1 MPDASVPSRRI
12 LAVFLP
18 NLATDRLRRR
28 ADASSP
34 SPAPAAPEG
43 SAAPL
48 AVFARVGAAFRLA
61 AVDANA
67 HALGLAPGMPVA
79 DARARVPALRLVE
92 RDADGEAAT
101 LIALAERC
109 DRFTPLVG
117 LDDDFDGAPGLF
129 LDTTGV
135 AHLFGGED
143 ALAAAVVGDLARLG
157 FSARVAI
164 AATPAA
170 ARALARHGRDAAPP
184 RVLATDAAAA
194 LAPLP
199 IAAIDPDADR
209 VARLARLGLAR
220 VGDLLALPR
229 AGLARRFGVD
239 LLTRLDEAVGRA
251 DRPIS
256 PRLPPPALLAERRF
270 AEPILSIDDVTTVLA
285 SLARGLAETLERRG
299 EGLRI
304 AECGLWRVDGAVR
317 RLRVGTGRPLRDPD
331 RLVALFGERLRVEE
345 ENLDVGFGI
354 DLVRLCVPSVERDD
368 PAQIDLTGD
377 TRADVDFD
385 HLVDRLGARLGAH
398 RVVRP
403 RPLAGHR
410 PEAAV
415 ARLPAASDDGRDA
428 ARAWALE
435 PGPAVDEPPA
445 RPLRLFARPE
455 PIDTLAELPDG
466 PPVRFR
472 WRRVLY
478 EVARA
483 EGPERIAAEW
493 WRLPFGLGPEG
504 PPPDAGTA
512 VAAPSPGFDD
522 PDLAPPELRLA
533 EEAATRDY
541 FRVEARDGRRFWIF
555 RAGLF
560 LRETIRPR
568 WFLHGL
574 FA

>member
-1 MPDASVPSRRI
+1 
-12 LAVFLP
+12 
-18 NLATDRLRRR
+18 
-28 ADASSP
+28 
-34 SPAPAAPEG
+34 
-43 SAAPL
+43 
-48 AVFARVGAAFRLA
+48 
-61 AVDANA
+61 
-67 HALGLAPGMPVA
+67 
-79 DARARVPALRLVE
+79 
-92 RDADGEAAT
+92 
-101 LIALAERC
+101 
-109 DRFTPLVG
+109 
-117 LDDDFDGAPGLF
+117 
-129 LDTTGV
+129 
-135 AHLFGGED
+135 
-143 ALAAAVVGDLARLG
+143 
-157 FSARVAI
+157 
-164 AATPAA
+164 
-170 ARALARHGRDAAPP
+170 
-184 RVLATDAAAA
+184 
-194 LAPLP
+194 
-199 IAAIDPDADR
+199 
-209 VARLARLGLAR
+209 

-229 AGLARRFGVD
+229 AGLARRFGAD
-239 LLTRLDEAVGRA
+239 LLARLDEAVGRA

-285 SLARGLAETLERRG
+285 SLAHGLAGTLERRG

-317 RLRVGTGRPLRDPD
+317 RFRVGTGRPLRDPD
-331 RLVALFGERLRVEE
+331 RLVALFGERLRIEE
-345 ENLDVGFGI
+345 ESLDVGFGI
-354 DLVRLCVPSVERDD
+354 DLVRLSVLSVERDD

-377 TRADVDFD
+377 ARADVDFD
-385 HLVDRLGARLGAH
+385 HLVDRLGARLGVH
-398 RVVRP
+398 RVLRP

-415 ARLPAASDDGRDA
+415 AQVPAASDDGRDA
-428 ARAWALE
+428 ARAWALR

-445 RPLRLFARPE
+445 RPLRLLARPE

-478 EVARA
+478 EVAHA

-504 PPPDAGTA
+504 PRPPPTP
-512 VAAPSPGFDD
+512 VALPAD
-522 PDLAPPELRLA
+522 PELAPPEIRLA

-560 LRETIRPR
+560 LRETLRPR